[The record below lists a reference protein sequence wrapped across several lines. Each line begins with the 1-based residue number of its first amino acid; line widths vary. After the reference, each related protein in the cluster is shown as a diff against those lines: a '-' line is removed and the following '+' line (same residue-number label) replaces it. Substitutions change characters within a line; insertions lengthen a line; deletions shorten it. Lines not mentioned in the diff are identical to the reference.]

1 MMGTSVG
8 SKIPPKV
15 TLILTAP
22 SEDQYDMPNIYFVIA
37 KKRSTLKQ
45 VRSARLQEAAMS

>member
-1 MMGTSVG
+1 MIGTKVG

-22 SEDQYDMPNIYFVIA
+22 SEDLYDTPNIYFVIA

-45 VRSARLQEAAMS
+45 VRPARLQEAAMS